1 MQREKLIIFDTTLR
15 DGEQCPGASLNIKE
29 KLEIARQL
37 ALLKVDVIE
46 AGFPVASP
54 GDFESVKQIAEEIR
68 GASIAGLSRALEKDI
83 EATAKALEK
92 AEKPRIHIFLSTSKV
107 HRDHMVEK
115 AKEEIIEMGVKAIS
129 FARKFCDDVEFSPMD
144 ATRTEKDFLAEVTRE
159 VIQAGATTV
168 NIPDTVGYTI
178 PEEFAQLIGYLK
190 QNVDNIDQAIISVH
204 CHNDLGLAVSN
215 SLAAVQAGARQV
227 ECTINGIG
235 ERAGNAAMEEI
246 VMAVRTRR
254 DFFNNVQTSIETR
267 HIQPCSKLV
276 SSLTGFFVQRNKA
289 IVGKNAFAH
298 ESGIHQHGF
307 LKRKDTFEIMDPA
320 DVGGEESE
328 LVMGKH
334 SGRNALL
341 HKAQEI
347 GYSLGK
353 EELDKVFE
361 EFKLLADEKK
371 EIFEDDIHTL
381 IQKQKFSEDQ
391 QVTYKLSTLK
401 CNFESG
407 KEPQATVALIS
418 RDGKEHKSSSGG
430 DGPVDAIY
438 NAIDKITGL
447 TCKLLDYQVMS
458 KTKGQDAQGE
468 VTVRVQNEKREVLG
482 KGAGVNTI
490 EASGFAYVNAINKLL
505 LKSKSGPVEG
515 NDVSGPWFLQ
525 IIKSSSLG
533 SPGEVFTLR
542 RKTNF

>member
-1 MQREKLIIFDTTLR
+1 MQPEKLIIFDTTLR

-37 ALLKVDVIE
+37 ALLNVDVIE

-68 GASIAGLSRALEKDI
+68 GVTVAGLSRALEKDI
-83 EATAKALEK
+83 EVTARALEK
-92 AEKPRIHIFLSTSKV
+92 AESPRIHVFLSTSKV

-115 AKEEIIEMGVKAIS
+115 AKEEIIEMGVKAIQ
-129 FARKFCDDVEFSPMD
+129 FARKYCNDVEFSPMD
-144 ATRTEKDFLAEVTRE
+144 ATRTEKDFLSDVTRE
-159 VIQAGATTV
+159 VISAGATTV

-178 PEEFAQLIGYLK
+178 PAEFAELIQYLK
-190 QNVDNIDQAIISVH
+190 KNVSNIGQAVISVH
-204 CHNDLGLAVSN
+204 CHNDLGLAVAN
-215 SLAAVQAGARQV
+215 SLAAVQSGARQV

-246 VMAVRTRR
+246 VMAVRTRK
-254 DFFNNVQTSIETR
+254 DFFQSVYTGVETK
-267 HIQPCSKLV
+267 HIQPCSKMV

-334 SGRNALL
+334 SGRNALQN
-341 HKAQEI
+341 KVQEL
-347 GYSLGK
+347 GYTLDK
-353 EELDKVFE
+353 DELDRVFQ
-361 EFKLLADEKK
+361 EFKVLADEKK
-371 EIFEDDIHTL
+371 EIFEDDFHTL
-381 IQKQKFSEDQ
+381 IQKQKFSVEQ
-391 QVTYKLSTLK
+391 QNTYKLDSVK
-401 CNFESG
+401 CGFETG
-407 KEPQATVALIS
+407 KIPEAHVTLIS
-418 RDGKEHKSSSGG
+418 LDNKKYSANANG

-447 TCKLLDYQVMS
+447 SCKLLDYQVMA

-468 VTVRVQNEKREVLG
+468 VTIRVLHEKREVLG
-482 KGAGVNTI
+482 KGAGVNTL
-490 EASGFAYVNAINKLL
+490 EASALSYLNAINKLL
-505 LKSKSGPVEG
+505 LKSKSGPIEG
-515 NDVSGPWFLQ
+515 REIPGP
-525 IIKSSSLG
+525 
-533 SPGEVFTLR
+533 
-542 RKTNF
+542 

>member
-68 GASIAGLSRALEKDI
+68 GATIAGLSRALEKDI
-83 EATAKALEK
+83 ESTAKALEK
-92 AEKPRIHIFLSTSKV
+92 AEKPRIHVFLSTSKV

-144 ATRTEKDFLAEVTRE
+144 ATRTEKDFLVEVTRE
-159 VIQAGATTV
+159 MIQAGATTV

-178 PEEFAQLIGYLK
+178 PEEFAKLISYLK
-190 QNVDNIDQAIISVH
+190 QNVDNINKAIISVH

-254 DFFNNVQTSIETR
+254 DFFSSIETNIETR

-307 LKRKDTFEIMDPA
+307 LKRKDTFEIMDPK

-341 HKAQEI
+341 HKVQEL
-347 GYSLGK
+347 GYSLTQ

-361 EFKLLADEKK
+361 DFKILADEKK
-371 EIFEDDIHTL
+371 EIFEDDLHTF
-381 IQKQKFSEDQ
+381 IQKQKFSEEQ
-391 QVTYKLSTLK
+391 QITYKLGNIK
-401 CNFESG
+401 CQFESG
-407 KEPQATVALIS
+407 SDPQATVTLIS
-418 RDGKEHKSSSGG
+418 RDGKQHNSSSGG

-447 TCKLLDYQVMS
+447 TCKLLDYQVMA

-505 LKSKSGPVEG
+505 LKLKSGPVEG
-515 NDVSGPWFLQ
+515 KDVPGP
-525 IIKSSSLG
+525 
-533 SPGEVFTLR
+533 
-542 RKTNF
+542 

>member
-29 KLEIARQL
+29 KIEIARQL

-46 AGFPVASP
+46 AGFPIASP

-68 GASIAGLSRALEKDI
+68 GTTIAGLSRALEKDI

-92 AEKPRIHIFLSTSKV
+92 AEKPRIHVFLSTSKV

-115 AKEEIIEMGVKAIS
+115 AKEEIIEMGVKAVS
-129 FARKFCDDVEFSPMD
+129 FARKLCDDVEFSPMD
-144 ATRTEKDFLAEVTRE
+144 ATRTEKDFLADVTRE

-190 QNVDNIDQAIISVH
+190 QNVDNINKAIISVH

-254 DFFNNVQTSIETR
+254 DFFDNVQTDIETR

-298 ESGIHQHGF
+298 ESGVHQHGF

-341 HKAQEI
+341 HKVQEL
-347 GYSLGK
+347 GYSLSQK
-353 EELDKVFE
+353 ELDRVFD
-361 EFKLLADEKK
+361 EFKVLADEKK
-371 EIFEDDIHTL
+371 EIFEDDIHML
-381 IQKQKFSEDQ
+381 IQKQKFSEEQ

-401 CNFESG
+401 CEFESG
-407 KEPQATVALIS
+407 KEPHATVTLTS
-418 RDGKEHKSSSGG
+418 RNGKEHKASSGG
-430 DGPVDAIY
+430 DGPIDAIY

-447 TCKLLDYQVMS
+447 TCKLLDYQVMA

-505 LKSKSGPVEG
+505 LKAKSGLVEG
-515 NDVSGPWFLQ
+515 NDVPGP
-525 IIKSSSLG
+525 
-533 SPGEVFTLR
+533 
-542 RKTNF
+542 

>member
-54 GDFESVKQIAEEIR
+54 GDFESVKQIAKEIR

-83 EATAKALEK
+83 EAAAKALEK
-92 AEKPRIHIFLSTSKV
+92 AEKPRIHVFLSTSKV

-254 DFFNNVQTSIETR
+254 DFFCNVQTNIETR

-328 LVMGKH
+328 LVMGRH

-341 HKAQEI
+341 HKVQEI
-347 GYSLGK
+347 GYSLSK

-361 EFKLLADEKK
+361 EFKVLADEKK

-391 QVTYKLSTLK
+391 QVIYKLSTLK

-407 KEPQATVALIS
+407 KEPQATVTLIS
-418 RDGKEHKSSSGG
+418 RDGKEHKSSSSG

-515 NDVSGPWFLQ
+515 NDVLGP
-525 IIKSSSLG
+525 
-533 SPGEVFTLR
+533 
-542 RKTNF
+542 

>member
-92 AEKPRIHIFLSTSKV
+92 AEKPRIHVFLSTSKV

-144 ATRTEKDFLAEVTRE
+144 ATRTEKDFLVEVTRE

-204 CHNDLGLAVSN
+204 CHNDLGLGVAN
-215 SLAAVQAGARQV
+215 SLAAVRAGVRQI

-235 ERAGNAAMEEI
+235 ERAGNASLEEI
-246 VMAVRTRR
+246 VMALKTRQEYFGFES
-254 DFFNNVQTSIETR
+254 DIVTEQLYPS
-267 HIQPCSKLV
+267 SKLL
-276 SSLTGFFVQRNKA
+276 SQITGVDVQPNKA
-289 IVGKNAFAH
+289 IVGANAFAH
-298 ESGIHQHGF
+298 EAGIHQHGV
-307 LKRKDTFEIMDPA
+307 LKNPLTYEIMTPQS
-320 DVGGEESE
+320 VGIKSSN

-334 SGRNALL
+334 SGRFALGQRIQELGFDLNDIDLNNIFKEFKRLADLKKQVFDEDIEALVTHGIGRKTDKFILKDLIVTSGTNAIPTATISM
-341 HKAQEI
+341 KI
-347 GYSLGK
+347 D
-353 EELDKVFE
+353 DKVI
-361 EFKLLADEKK
+361 KK
-371 EIFEDDIHTL
+371 AGF
-381 IQKQKFSEDQ
+381 
-391 QVTYKLSTLK
+391 
-401 CNFESG
+401 
-407 KEPQATVALIS
+407 
-418 RDGKEHKSSSGG
+418 G
-430 DGPVDAIY
+430 DGPVDAALNTI
-438 NAIDKITGL
+438 KEITGIDCTL
-447 TCKLLDYQVMS
+447 TSYVVKAI
-458 KTKGQDAQGE
+458 TGGTDAQGE
-468 VTVRVQNEKREVLG
+468 VSVGVEKDGVRITGRGAHTDIVVASALAFLNALNRLEIRTKGLSLATPSQKAALG
-482 KGAGVNTI
+482 GV
-490 EASGFAYVNAINKLL
+490 
-505 LKSKSGPVEG
+505 
-515 NDVSGPWFLQ
+515 
-525 IIKSSSLG
+525 
-533 SPGEVFTLR
+533 
-542 RKTNF
+542 

>member
-1 MQREKLIIFDTTLR
+1 MQPEKLIIFDTTLR

-37 ALLKVDVIE
+37 ALLNVDVIE

-68 GASIAGLSRALEKDI
+68 GATIAGLSRALEKDI
-83 EATAKALEK
+83 EATARALEK
-92 AEKPRIHIFLSTSKV
+92 AQSPRIHVFLSTSKV
-107 HRDHMVEK
+107 HREHMVEK
-115 AKEEIIEMGVKAIS
+115 AKEEIIEMGVKAIQ
-129 FARKFCDDVEFSPMD
+129 FARKYCDDVEFSPMD
-144 ATRTEKDFLAEVTRE
+144 ATRTEKDFLSDVTRE
-159 VIQAGATTV
+159 VISAGATTV

-178 PEEFAQLIGYLK
+178 PAEFAELIKHLK
-190 QNVDNIDQAIISVH
+190 TNVSNIDQAVISVH
-204 CHNDLGLAVSN
+204 CHNDLGLAVAN
-215 SLAAVQAGARQV
+215 SLAAVQSGARQV

-246 VMAVRTRR
+246 VMAVRTRK
-254 DFFNNVQTSIETR
+254 DFFQSVYTGVETK
-267 HIQPCSKLV
+267 HIQPCSKMV

-334 SGRNALL
+334 SGRNALQS
-341 HKAQEI
+341 KVQEL
-347 GYSLGK
+347 GYTLDK
-353 EELDKVFE
+353 DELDRVFQ
-361 EFKLLADEKK
+361 EFKVLADEKK
-371 EIFEDDIHTL
+371 DIFEDDFHTL
-381 IQKQKFSEDQ
+381 IQKQKFSVEQ
-391 QVTYKLSTLK
+391 QNTYKLDSVK
-401 CNFESG
+401 CGFETG
-407 KEPQATVALIS
+407 KIPEAQVTLIS
-418 RDGKEHKSSSGG
+418 MDNKKHSANANG

-447 TCKLLDYQVMS
+447 SCKLLDYQVMA

-468 VTVRVQNEKREVLG
+468 VTIRVQHEKREVLG
-482 KGAGVNTI
+482 KGAGVNTL
-490 EASGFAYVNAINKLL
+490 EASTLSYLNAINKLL

-515 NDVSGPWFLQ
+515 SELPGP
-525 IIKSSSLG
+525 
-533 SPGEVFTLR
+533 
-542 RKTNF
+542 